1 MTLKER
7 DLATFN
13 ECRSELRS
21 MLALIGI
28 GGVMEILADITQEYG
43 DGKILPPDAFW
54 LNAAAQIEIAR
65 ERLKSLFRG
74 DHIMKII
81 IKKESVTVYDS
92 HGNISINNSHPDVK
106 QKIAQEAGFVN
117 WEYLVEH
124 VTQYNELPFT
134 TSTEELYSQ
143 ESSHDQ

>member
-1 MTLKER
+1 
-7 DLATFN
+7 
-13 ECRSELRS
+13 
-21 MLALIGI
+21 
-28 GGVMEILADITQEYG
+28 
-43 DGKILPPDAFW
+43 
-54 LNAAAQIEIAR
+54 
-65 ERLKSLFRG
+65 
-74 DHIMKII
+74 MKII